1 MKRSLK
7 ATVLRATAKTVL
19 ETAKKSCGAASQWDM
34 YQPKEPEAL
43 KKLRK

>member
-7 ATVLRATAKTVL
+7 KTVLRTIAKTVL
-19 ETAKKSCGAASQWDM
+19 ETAKKSCGAASTWDM

-43 KKLRK
+43 KKMRK